1 MVQASAVRCREI
13 AESMTKTIRI
23 ILVSVIITVAI
34 IAGGLLVA
42 LKFIPDFGKA
52 IELETVTESNNT
64 KVITAIERQEQVVL
78 LGTSTQGLAEER
90 AQTNWLGRNIYG
102 TGRTQFVQYNYR
114 AKLGIEGRD
123 VTIEEKG
130 ENQFLISIPAFI
142 FIGHDNVQFK
152 TAIENNGVIS
162 WITPEIDTSE
172 MISRILSEDAMNA
185 QIDENRALL
194 QDQAKNFY
202 SGIVRGVSRE
212 AELEFEFR

>member
-1 MVQASAVRCREI
+1 
-13 AESMTKTIRI
+13 MTK
-23 ILVSVIITVAI
+23 LVRNI
-34 IAGGLLVA
+34 VA
-42 LKFIPDFGKA
+42 LVLALIVGTGVGVWASTDIREALG
-52 IELETVTESNNT
+52 LDSVTESNNT

-78 LGTSTQGLAEER
+78 LSTSTQGLAEER

-114 AKLGIEGRD
+114 AKLGIEARD

-130 ENQFLISIPAFI
+130 DNQFLISIPAFI

-172 MISRILSEDAMNA
+172 MISRILSEDATNA
-185 QIDENRALL
+185 QIDENRGLL
-194 QDQAKNFY
+194 QEQAKSFY